1 MASNFPSDTSDISDI
16 EDELWKDYYISS
28 DDLEELNQELNEE
41 LSKPEKKAV
50 KRKSSEE
57 LPNITQTQPKR
68 RKIRRKRGKRKIRPK
83 WHNTL
88 VDLLND
94 SDEPSTSAMT
104 SSMNSLIIVS
114 SEDEDQQTEVD
125 TR

>member
-1 MASNFPSDTSDISDI
+1 MASNYPSDISDI
-16 EDELWKDYYISS
+16 DDDLWKDYYISS

-41 LSKPEKKAV
+41 LSKPADKKAI

-94 SDEPSTSAMT
+94 DSDEPSTSAVT

-114 SEDEDQQTEVD
+114 SEDEDQPEVNS
-125 TR
+125 R